1 MFRSFKIATGK
12 WKHHSLVIMET
23 IIIFQFHGSPYQV
36 LLRHRDACK
45 KNKKVEPLILKNWA
59 QKELTY
65 FKLKFFFKAQPRAG
79 EKRGRPGEG
88 AGRKREKCL
97 PAMPMNLP
105 NTPQLVAT
113 DCFSGNAFAPNENLV
128 HLFFQTPQIY
138 SYSNGN
144 KAVWMPKSI
153 ALQNMTALQANSG
166 LILFTSKLT
175 EFLQN
180 SVFTYRKYSKQ
191 CSPVFNSRHNNDT
204 LLTILLPYAHDTL
217 GCHSSES

>member
-23 IIIFQFHGSPYQV
+23 IIIFQLHGSPYQV

-45 KNKKVEPLILKNWA
+45 KKQEGITINTEELSTKRANLFQIKV
-59 QKELTY
+59 
-65 FKLKFFFKAQPRAG
+65 FFKAQPRAG
-79 EKRGRPGEG
+79 EKRGRPGGG

-105 NTPQLVAT
+105 NTLQLVAT

-128 HLFFQTPQIY
+128 HLLFQMLQIY

-144 KAVWMPKSI
+144 RAV
-153 ALQNMTALQANSG
+153 
-166 LILFTSKLT
+166 
-175 EFLQN
+175 
-180 SVFTYRKYSKQ
+180 
-191 CSPVFNSRHNNDT
+191 
-204 LLTILLPYAHDTL
+204 
-217 GCHSSES
+217 

>member
-1 MFRSFKIATGK
+1 
-12 WKHHSLVIMET
+12 
-23 IIIFQFHGSPYQV
+23 
-36 LLRHRDACK
+36 
-45 KNKKVEPLILKNWA
+45 
-59 QKELTY
+59 
-65 FKLKFFFKAQPRAG
+65 
-79 EKRGRPGEG
+79 
-88 AGRKREKCL
+88 
-97 PAMPMNLP
+97 MPMNLP

-144 KAVWMPKSI
+144 KAGWMPKSI

-204 LLTILLPYAHDTL
+204 LLTILLPYICAWYSGLPLIRKLKIPWLSLNFKQFSLTFY
-217 GCHSSES
+217 

>member
-1 MFRSFKIATGK
+1 
-12 WKHHSLVIMET
+12 
-23 IIIFQFHGSPYQV
+23 
-36 LLRHRDACK
+36 
-45 KNKKVEPLILKNWA
+45 
-59 QKELTY
+59 
-65 FKLKFFFKAQPRAG
+65 
-79 EKRGRPGEG
+79 
-88 AGRKREKCL
+88 
-97 PAMPMNLP
+97 MPMNLP

-138 SYSNGN
+138 SYSNGD
-144 KAVWMPKSI
+144 KAVWMPKLI
-153 ALQNMTALQANSG
+153 ARQNMTALQANSG

-180 SVFTYRKYSKQ
+180 SIFTYRKYSKQ

-217 GCHSSES
+217 GCHSSESYKFPDFHWTLNNFHWPFINEKQSTFSFTLGFLASLW